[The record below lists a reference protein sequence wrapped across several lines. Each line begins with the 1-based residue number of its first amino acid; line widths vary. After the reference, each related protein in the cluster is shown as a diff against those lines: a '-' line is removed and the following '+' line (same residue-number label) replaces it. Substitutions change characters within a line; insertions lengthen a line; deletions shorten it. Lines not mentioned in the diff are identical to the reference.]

1 MRRQENN
8 TSVYIRLAKKILK
21 TDKPDHSYVTRV
33 ITTNVLSPH
42 ELKLS
47 SLGTKV
53 EQT

>member
-8 TSVYIRLAKKILK
+8 TSVYIRLAKKNLK
-21 TDKPDHSYVTRV
+21 TDKPGHSYVTRV

-42 ELKLS
+42 ELKFS